1 MYAREPPTIL
11 VSTFVP
17 MAKFVA
23 KNPET
28 GKIWTR
34 QELFDMYQ
42 MLQDEKLDLEF
53 QITELEKVQ
62 KSPVF
67 SNSEILKFYYSEFKK
82 LMKKEIQLPHFV

>member
-1 MYAREPPTIL
+1 LYAREPPTIL

-17 MAKFVA
+17 MTKFVA

-53 QITELEKVQ
+53 QLVELEKVRNH
-62 KSPVF
+62 PTF
-67 SNSEILKFYYSEFKK
+67 TNSEILKFYYQEFKK
-82 LMKKEIQLPHFV
+82 LMKKEIQLPNFV

>member
-1 MYAREPPTIL
+1 
-11 VSTFVP
+11 

-34 QELFDMYQ
+34 QELFEVYQ

>member
-1 MYAREPPTIL
+1 
-11 VSTFVP
+11 

-34 QELFDMYQ
+34 QELFEVYQ
-42 MLQDEKLDLEF
+42 MLQSEKLDLEF
-53 QITELEKVQ
+53 QITEFEKIQ

-67 SNSEILKFYYSEFKK
+67 TNSEILKFYYSEFKK

>member
-1 MYAREPPTIL
+1 MT
-11 VSTFVP
+11 
-17 MAKFVA
+17 KFVA

-53 QITELEKVQ
+53 QITELIKVQ
-62 KSPVF
+62 KSPTF
-67 SNSEILKFYYSEFKK
+67 TNSEIFNFYYQEFKK